1 MLSTARQQ
9 QPGTSTALLG
19 MALLVALGLAQATG
33 QGGRLLRSLSPQTL
47 RKNNNSSL
55 REVGEARD
63 LSKGLTRGSLP
74 EQ

>member
-9 QPGTSTALLG
+9 QPGTGT
-19 MALLVALGLAQATG
+19 ALLVALGLAQATG